1 MQRRINTEVLIV
13 GAGPVGL
20 SLAMDLGRR
29 GVGVTLAE
37 LRAAGEPPSVRC
49 NHVSARTMEAFR
61 RLGIA
66 AAVRDAGLP
75 ADYPNDVVFRT
86 TATGIEMARIPIP
99 CRTERYRA
107 KDGPDTWWPTPEPP
121 HRINQIYLEP
131 VLFACAAATPGLRIL
146 NRTRVCD
153 FEQDEDGV
161 LAIAEN
167 LDSNESC
174 EIRARYLVGC
184 DGAHSD
190 VRHRMGVKLSGDAA
204 VVQVQSTYIHAPDL
218 LGMMPSKAW
227 AVDCLNSRSWG
238 LVFAIDGRDRW
249 LIHNFL
255 PSVDRDRSIREIL
268 GVGPS
273 FGFKILGQEDWTGRR
288 MIADRFRDRHVFLCG
303 DAAHIWVPFAGYGM
317 NAGIA
322 DALNLSWMLAGVI
335 KGWANPA
342 ILAAYE
348 IERRPITDQVS
359 RYAMATSLA
368 RTSQR
373 QRSIP
378 VTIEQPG
385 PEGDAIRARIGRESY
400 DINVGQFCCG
410 GLNFG
415 YFYAGS
421 PIIAYDGESA
431 PAYDIYG
438 FRQSTVPGCR
448 TPHLWLRDGRSLYD
462 VLGSDFTLLR
472 FDMEADI
479 DGIIEAAAHR
489 AVPLAVVDVDSSEA
503 ADLYSCKLLLSRPD
517 QHVAWR
523 GNKSPENPTT
533 LIDRIRGA
541 TADRCTDVT
550 N

>member
-1 MQRRINTEVLIV
+1 
-13 GAGPVGL
+13 
-20 SLAMDLGRR
+20 
-29 GVGVTLAE
+29 
-37 LRAAGEPPSVRC
+37 
-49 NHVSARTMEAFR
+49 
-61 RLGIA
+61 
-66 AAVRDAGLP
+66 
-75 ADYPNDVVFRT
+75 
-86 TATGIEMARIPIP
+86 
-99 CRTERYRA
+99 
-107 KDGPDTWWPTPEPP
+107 
-121 HRINQIYLEP
+121 
-131 VLFACAAATPGLRIL
+131 
-146 NRTRVCD
+146 
-153 FEQDEDGV
+153 
-161 LAIAEN
+161 
-167 LDSNESC
+167 
-174 EIRARYLVGC
+174 
-184 DGAHSD
+184 
-190 VRHRMGVKLSGDAA
+190 

-218 LGMMPSKAW
+218 LGMMPSRAW

-238 LVFAIDGRDRW
+238 LVFAIDGCDRW

-255 PSVDRDRSIREIL
+255 PTVDRDCSIREIL

-273 FGFKILGQEDWTGRR
+273 FAFKILGQEDWTGRR

-342 ILAAYE
+342 ILDAYE

-373 QRSIP
+373 QRPIP
-378 VTIEQPG
+378 VGIEQPG
-385 PEGDAIRARIGRESY
+385 AEGDAIRARVGRESY

-415 YFYAGS
+415 YFYASS
-421 PIIAYDGESA
+421 PIIAYDGEPA
-431 PAYDIYG
+431 PAYDIYE

-472 FDMEADI
+472 FDMEANV
-479 DGIIEAAAHR
+479 DGIVEAAARR

-503 ADLYSCKLLLSRPD
+503 ADLYSYKLLLSRPD

-523 GNKSPENPTT
+523 GNEPPENPTK
-533 LIDRIRGA
+533 LIDHVRGA
-541 TADRCTDVT
+541 TVGT
-550 N
+550 